1 MTLNN
6 LFNCFSLTLYISF
19 QYKHM
24 LREEINLIVFS
35 LITEIRKCLTELFS
49 KGWLSKAA
57 VHQVYQVYSF
67 ANTAAH
73 QEDPTGL
80 GVSNSKD
87 FLFLRLAHAADR
99 KYGSQKIPAKN
110 PISFKQSQSIYSI
123 SDLDLWVASVLS
135 LMAVLKNGLG
145 WQIGSPAISYLT
157 TTGQHCKLF
166 ENYPGIF
173 PGGIFVVTEKLD
185 SPLAGCQ
192 AKKTQPSQRV
202 EGRI

>member
-1 MTLNN
+1 M
-6 LFNCFSLTLYISF
+6 
-19 QYKHM
+19 
-24 LREEINLIVFS
+24 
-35 LITEIRKCLTELFS
+35 
-49 KGWLSKAA
+49 
-57 VHQVYQVYSF
+57 
-67 ANTAAH
+67 
-73 QEDPTGL
+73 

-87 FLFLRLAHAADR
+87 FLFRRLSHEYASDR

-157 TTGQHCKLF
+157 TAVQHCKLF

-173 PGGIFVVTEKLD
+173 PGDIFVVTEKLG
-185 SPLAGCQ
+185 SPLDECQ
-192 AKKTQPSQRV
+192 AKNTQPSQRAEERIYNLQQV
-202 EGRI
+202 ERTGILAQTVSLGTAKLEKF